1 MYNIRGKTLSLDG
14 GEEANKVIRNSRVEM
29 HLS

>member
-1 MYNIRGKTLSLDG
+1 MYNIKGKRLRLDG

-29 HLS
+29 HLL

>member
-1 MYNIRGKTLSLDG
+1 MYNIRGKSLDG